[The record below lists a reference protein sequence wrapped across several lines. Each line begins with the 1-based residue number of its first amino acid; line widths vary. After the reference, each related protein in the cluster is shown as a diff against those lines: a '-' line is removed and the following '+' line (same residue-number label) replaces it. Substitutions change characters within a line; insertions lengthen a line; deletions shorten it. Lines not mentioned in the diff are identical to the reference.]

1 MPEQINLIELFT
13 AASKAIGQHQEQL
26 NQADKGNK
34 NHGDNM
40 VQVMEVITQAMKEKK
55 NSDAPTQLEYAAE
68 LLRKKSNS
76 GSASL
81 LSDGLAKAAEQVTGK
96 KIDIGSALSLLQT
109 VMNGGKGQPRSSG
122 TGDLLGTLLTGLTGG
137 NTQKADD
144 GMDIGDMLNIG
155 MGLLQSAKDSGLD
168 VSMISRALVADTEMG
183 KTDHR
188 SQSGEIITNAVL
200 QLVMENLNKK

>member
-1 MPEQINLIELFT
+1 MPEQINLIELFS

-109 VMNGGKGQPRSSG
+109 VMNGGKGQPNSSG

-137 NTQKADD
+137 NAKKADD
-144 GMDIGDMLNIG
+144 GMDMGDMLNIG
-155 MGLLQSAKDSGLD
+155 LGLLQSAKDSGLD
-168 VSMISRALVADTEMG
+168 VSMISRALVSDTEMG
-183 KTDHR
+183 KTEHR

-200 QLVMENLNKK
+200 QLVMDNLKK

>member
-1 MPEQINLIELFT
+1 MPEQINLIDLFT
-13 AASKAIGQHQEQL
+13 TASKALGQHREEL

-55 NSDAPTQLEYAAE
+55 NSDAPAQLEYAAQ
-68 LLRKKSNS
+68 LLRQKTNS

-96 KIDIGSALSLLQT
+96 KIDIGAALGLLQT
-109 VMNGGKGQPRSSG
+109 VMNGGKGQPSSSG
-122 TGDLLGTLLTGLTGG
+122 TSDLLGSLLTGLTGG
-137 NTQKADD
+137 DSRKADD
-144 GMDIGDMLNIG
+144 GMDMGDMLNIG
-155 MGLLQSAKDSGLD
+155 LGLLQTAKDSGIDLGGL
-168 VSMISRALVADTEMG
+168 SRSLVANTEMG
-183 KTDHR
+183 KSEHR

-200 QLVMENLNKK
+200 QMVMENLKKK

>member
-13 AASKAIGQHQEQL
+13 AASKAIGQHQEEL

-122 TGDLLGTLLTGLTGG
+122 TGDLLGTLLTGLSGG
-137 NTQKADD
+137 DTKKGDD
-144 GMDIGDMLNIG
+144 GMDMGDMLNIG
-155 MGLLQSAKDSGLD
+155 LGLLQSAKDSGVD
-168 VSMISRALVADTEMG
+168 VSMISRALVSDTEMG
-183 KTDHR
+183 KTEHR

-200 QLVMENLNKK
+200 RLVMENLKK